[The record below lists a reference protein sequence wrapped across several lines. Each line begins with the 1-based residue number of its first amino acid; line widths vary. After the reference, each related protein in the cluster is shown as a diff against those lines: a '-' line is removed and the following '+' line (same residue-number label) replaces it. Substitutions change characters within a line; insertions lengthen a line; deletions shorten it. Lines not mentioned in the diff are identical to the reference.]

1 VPSSIERLVAMRFVL
16 VLTPDLEDGGYT
28 VTAVGLPGL
37 VSDGDTV
44 EEAIANA
51 RDAIA
56 LYFEGETPGSLAV
69 AGGRLDAQIATVDV
83 DVRAPELVAP

>member
-1 VPSSIERLVAMRFVL
+1 MRFVL

-37 VSDGDTV
+37 VTDGDTV
-44 EEAIANA
+44 QEAIANA

-56 LYFEGETPGSLAV
+56 LYLDGETPESLVDVGA
-69 AGGRLDAQIATVDV
+69 RLDAQIATVDV
-83 DVRAPELVAP
+83 DIRVPELVVP

>member
-1 VPSSIERLVAMRFVL
+1 MRFVL

-37 VSDGDTV
+37 VTDGDTV

-51 RDAIA
+51 REAIH
-56 LYFEGETPGSLAV
+56 LYFTGETSESLAA
-69 AGGRLDAQIATVDV
+69 AGVRLDAEIATIDV
-83 DVRAPELVAP
+83 DVAIDDFALATAG

>member
-1 VPSSIERLVAMRFVL
+1 MRFVL

-37 VSDGDTV
+37 ITDGDTV

-51 RDAIA
+51 REAIH
-56 LYFEGETPGSLAV
+56 LYFTGETHESLAA
-69 AGGRLDAQIATVDV
+69 AGVRLDAEIATIDV
-83 DVRAPELVAP
+83 DVAIDDFALATVG